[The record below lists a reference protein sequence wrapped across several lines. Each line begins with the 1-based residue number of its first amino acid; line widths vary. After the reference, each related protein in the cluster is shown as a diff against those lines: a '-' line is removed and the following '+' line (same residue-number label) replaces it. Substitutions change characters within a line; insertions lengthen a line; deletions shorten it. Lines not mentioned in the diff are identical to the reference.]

1 MEAINSFRE
10 LFFEVWN
17 QGVFGLNAT
26 DIIVGIIIFLIFYIL
41 RRLFARFV
49 IRKLTKI
56 VNRTS
61 NKIDNTVVEV
71 IEGPLKFLPIVL
83 GFFIATSYIE
93 ISIEVQNFVD
103 LVNRTLIT
111 IFIFWLLHQLVIPF
125 SYIIKNFEDKL
136 SKPLVNWTL
145 KGLEI
150 IIIVLGIVA
159 VLELWGIKVGPVI
172 AGLGLFGVAVALG
185 AQDLFKN
192 LISGIM
198 ILMEKRFTIGDV
210 ILVSNEV
217 EGVVEQIGF
226 RSTLVRRFD
235 STPVM
240 IPNYK
245 FAEQS
250 VTNYSRRHHRRIRW
264 LVGLEY
270 KTSIDQLKNI
280 RDKITK
286 LVKDNKDFA
295 KNENSGFFVRIDSF
309 SDSSIDMLVQVFTV
323 TNDWS
328 EFLRIKEELAVSIIE
343 IVESNKAGFAA
354 VSLNI
359 STQLLYYLLF
369 KQSWFCNCIIEHVDT
384 SAIQS
389 AIQTKPDLQLYH

>member
-1 MEAINSFRE
+1 MEAINRFKE
-10 LFFEVWN
+10 LFLEVWK
-17 QGVFGLNAT
+17 QGVFGLNAS
-26 DIIVGIIIFLIFYIL
+26 DIIVGIIIFLIFYVL

-49 IRKLTKI
+49 ISKLSKI
-56 VNRTS
+56 VNKTS

-93 ISIEVQNFVD
+93 LSLEVQNFVD
-103 LVNRTLIT
+103 LLNRTLIT

-125 SYIIKNFEDKL
+125 SYIIKNFEDKI

-264 LVGLEY
+264 LIGFEY
-270 KTSIDQLKNI
+270 KTTIDQLKKI
-280 RDKITK
+280 RDSITK
-286 LVKDNKDFA
+286 LIEDNEDFA
-295 KNENSGFFVRIDSF
+295 KNENSSFFIRIDSF
-309 SDSSIDMLVQVFTV
+309 SDSSIDMLVQAFTV

-328 EFLRIKEELAVSIIE
+328 EFLRIKEELAVSIKE
-343 IVESNKAGFAA
+343 IVESNDAGFAFPSQ
-354 VSLNI
+354 SLYVESYPNERPEI
-359 STQLLYYLLF
+359 FNPKTTQ
-369 KQSWFCNCIIEHVDT
+369 
-384 SAIQS
+384 
-389 AIQTKPDLQLYH
+389 

>member
-1 MEAINSFRE
+1 MEAINSFKE
-10 LFFEVWN
+10 LFSEVWN
-17 QGVFGLNAT
+17 EGVFGLNASE
-26 DIIVGIIIFLIFYIL
+26 IIVAFIIFLIFYVL
-41 RRLFARFV
+41 RRLFARF
-49 IRKLTKI
+49 IISKLNKL

-61 NKIDNTVVEV
+61 TKIDNTVVEV

-93 ISIEVQNFVD
+93 LSIEVQDFLD
-103 LVNRTLIT
+103 LLNRTLIT
-111 IFIFWLLHQLVIPF
+111 VFIFWLLHQLVIPF
-125 SYIIKNFEDKL
+125 SYIIKNFEDKI

-264 LVGLEY
+264 LIGLEY
-270 KTSIDQLKNI
+270 KTNIDQLKKI
-280 RDKITK
+280 RDQITK
-286 LVKDNKDFA
+286 LITENNDFA

-309 SDSSIDMLVQVFTV
+309 SDSSIDMLVQAFTV

-343 IVESNKAGFAA
+343 IVESNKAGFAFPSQ
-354 VSLNI
+354 SLYVE
-359 STQLLYYLLF
+359 SF
-369 KQSWFCNCIIEHVDT
+369 PIE
-384 SAIQS
+384 
-389 AIQTKPDLQLYH
+389 KPEIFNPKSSK